1 MGRRSD
7 RNKIKHNADASLDAL
22 KQAHLAM
29 MESTRI
35 NNDFIRLKLKKAQ
48 RNANIIALW
57 ADDRSDYINDNLPAI
72 ITYMD
77 LIIKTFEQFE
87 EGL

>member
-1 MGRRSD
+1 MSRRSD

-22 KQAHLAM
+22 KQCLLALN
-29 MESTRI
+29 ESVRI

-48 RNANIIALW
+48 RNSTIIALL
-57 ADDRSDYINDNLPAI
+57 ADDRSDYINNHLPVI
-72 ITYMD
+72 VTFMD